1 VDCFGVRCKPEDA
14 RAGLTPI
21 HLFSHGGINSI
32 VELGQTNDQNEGRI
46 PSCRHK
52 VLAVEPFMSRYGKSG
67 LAHRVARCIKSTVIR
82 ALAVEPVSML
92 AEGYAGTSTKSTAT
106 ITPQKMKNSLRCG
119 VKNHK
124 SPYQLCDN
132 GLTIYHILAQMYVES
147 RGDYRAIS
155 HRDCHGPMQVMPATG
170 AEHGYPEWSLTHPV
184 IGMEAGITIMSK
196 LWARFR
202 NVSMPERWKLSLA
215 AYNGGYK
222 RTIMAY
228 YRYGRRWMDGIPA
241 ETKLYIK
248 KVLRRYYG
256 R

>member
-1 VDCFGVRCKPEDA
+1 MGS
-14 RAGLTPI
+14 TPI
-21 HLFSHGGINSI
+21 TGETPGASEPYEGASI
-32 VELGQTNDQNEGRI
+32 LPGVFGL
-46 PSCRHK
+46 
-52 VLAVEPFMSRYGKSG
+52 VLAVEPFMSRFGKSV

-106 ITPQKMKNSLRCG
+106 ITPQKMKNSLHCG
-119 VKNHK
+119 V
-124 SPYQLCDN
+124 SDN
-132 GLTIYHILAQMYVES
+132 YYPTKINNRVTCRVSELTIYHILAQMYVES

-155 HRDCHGPMQVMPATG
+155 HRDCHGPMQVNPATG

-196 LWARFR
+196 LWTRFG

-228 YRYGRRWMDGIPA
+228 YRYGKHWQWGIPQ
-241 ETKLYIK
+241 ETRQYIV
-248 KVLRRYYG
+248 KVFNRYYG
-256 R
+256 RTK